1 MATWTHVYP
10 AAVPIPVDLFISKK
24 HPGLNGD
31 LGFADSLG
39 NIVFKVN
46 FDKLSKSSSKRV
58 LLDASGNPLITVFRD
73 GTVVFKEDE
82 FSASISYMMC
92 NGKWVAKKGSWQGF
106 KGGDSRE
113 DLIFR
118 VNRTVK
124 KLTRTELEVF
134 LVGEISRESTP
145 DFKMKGFAFQRSC
158 TIYRSDSIVAQT
170 SLMYKLHQIY
180 AGRSKF
186 RLTIFPGSVDH
197 SLIASLIVVFL
208 YGQ

>member
-1 MATWTHVYP
+1 MASWDPVYP
-10 AAVPIPVDLFISKK
+10 AAVPIPVDLFVSKK

-46 FDKLSKSSSKRV
+46 FDKSSKSSFKGV

-73 GTVVFKEDE
+73 G
-82 FSASISYMMC
+82 
-92 NGKWVAKKGSWQGF
+92 KGSWQGF
-106 KGGDSRE
+106 KGGDNRE
-113 DLIFR
+113 KDLIFR
-118 VNRTVK
+118 VKRTVK

-145 DFKMKGFAFQRSC
+145 DFK
-158 TIYRSDSIVAQT
+158 T
-170 SLMYKLHQIY
+170 SLMYKLHQIH
-180 AGRSKF
+180 ARRSKF

-197 SLIASLIVVFL
+197 SLIASLIVIFL

>member
-1 MATWTHVYP
+1 MASWAPVYP
-10 AAVPIPVDLFISKK
+10 AVVPIPVDLFVSKK

-46 FDKLSKSSSKRV
+46 FDKSSKSSFKRV

-73 GTVVFKEDE
+73 G
-82 FSASISYMMC
+82 
-92 NGKWVAKKGSWQGF
+92 KGSWQGF
-106 KGGDSRE
+106 KGGYNRE

-118 VNRTVK
+118 VKRTVK

-145 DFKMKGFAFQRSC
+145 DFKVKGFPFQRSC

-180 AGRSKF
+180 ARRSKY

-197 SLIASLIVVFL
+197 SLIASLIVIFL

>member
-1 MATWTHVYP
+1 MASWAPVYP
-10 AAVPIPVDLFISKK
+10 AVVPIPVDLFVSKK

-46 FDKLSKSSSKRV
+46 FDKSSKSSFKRV

-73 GTVVFKEDE
+73 G
-82 FSASISYMMC
+82 
-92 NGKWVAKKGSWQGF
+92 KGSWQGF
-106 KGGDSRE
+106 KGGDNRE
-113 DLIFR
+113 KDLIFR
-118 VNRTVK
+118 VKRTVK

-145 DFKMKGFAFQRSC
+145 DFK
-158 TIYRSDSIVAQT
+158 T

-180 AGRSKF
+180 ARRSKY

-197 SLIASLIVVFL
+197 SLIASLIVIFL

>member
-1 MATWTHVYP
+1 MASWAPVYP
-10 AAVPIPVDLFISKK
+10 AVVPIPVDLFVSKK

-46 FDKLSKSSSKRV
+46 FDKSSKSSFKRV

-73 GTVVFKEDE
+73 G
-82 FSASISYMMC
+82 
-92 NGKWVAKKGSWQGF
+92 KGSWQGF
-106 KGGDSRE
+106 KGGDNREE

-118 VNRTVK
+118 VKRTVK

-134 LVGEISRESTP
+134 LVGEISRVSTP
-145 DFKMKGFAFQRSC
+145 DFK
-158 TIYRSDSIVAQT
+158 T

-180 AGRSKF
+180 ARRSKF

-197 SLIASLIVVFL
+197 SLIASLIVIFL

>member
-1 MATWTHVYP
+1 MASWAPVYP
-10 AAVPIPVDLFISKK
+10 AVVPIPVDLFVSKK

-46 FDKLSKSSSKRV
+46 FDKSSKSSFKRV

-73 GTVVFKEDE
+73 G
-82 FSASISYMMC
+82 
-92 NGKWVAKKGSWQGF
+92 KGSWQGF
-106 KGGDSRE
+106 KGGYNRE

-118 VNRTVK
+118 VKRTVK

-145 DFKMKGFAFQRSC
+145 DFK
-158 TIYRSDSIVAQT
+158 T

-180 AGRSKF
+180 ARRSKY

-197 SLIASLIVVFL
+197 SLIASLIVIFL

>member
-1 MATWTHVYP
+1 MASWAPVYP
-10 AAVPIPVDLFISKK
+10 AVVPIPVDLFVSKK

-46 FDKLSKSSSKRV
+46 FDKSSKSSFKRV
-58 LLDASGNPLITVFRD
+58 VLDASGNPLITVFRD
-73 GTVVFKEDE
+73 G
-82 FSASISYMMC
+82 
-92 NGKWVAKKGSWQGF
+92 KGSWQGF
-106 KGGDSRE
+106 KGGDNREE

-118 VNRTVK
+118 VKRTVK

-134 LVGEISRESTP
+134 LVGEISRVSTP
-145 DFKMKGFAFQRSC
+145 DFK
-158 TIYRSDSIVAQT
+158 T

-180 AGRSKF
+180 ARRSKF

-197 SLIASLIVVFL
+197 SLIASLIVIFL

>member
-1 MATWTHVYP
+1 MATWTPVYP
-10 AAVPIPVDLFISKK
+10 AAVPIP
-24 HPGLNGD
+24 
-31 LGFADSLG
+31 
-39 NIVFKVN
+39 VN

-73 GTVVFKEDE
+73 G
-82 FSASISYMMC
+82 
-92 NGKWVAKKGSWQGF
+92 KGSWQGF

-118 VNRTVK
+118 VKRNVK

-186 RLTIFPGSVDH
+186 RLTIFPGPVDY
-197 SLIASLIVVFL
+197 SLIASLIVIFL

>member
-1 MATWTHVYP
+1 MASWAPVYP
-10 AAVPIPVDLFISKK
+10 AVVPIPVDLFVSKK

-46 FDKLSKSSSKRV
+46 FDKSSKSSFKRV
-58 LLDASGNPLITVFRD
+58 LLDASGNPLITVFPD
-73 GTVVFKEDE
+73 G
-82 FSASISYMMC
+82 
-92 NGKWVAKKGSWQGF
+92 KGSWQGF
-106 KGGDSRE
+106 KGGDNRE
-113 DLIFR
+113 KDLIFR
-118 VNRTVK
+118 VKRTVK

-134 LVGEISRESTP
+134 LVEEISRESTP
-145 DFKMKGFAFQRSC
+145 DFK
-158 TIYRSDSIVAQT
+158 T

-180 AGRSKF
+180 ARRSKF

-197 SLIASLIVVFL
+197 SLIASLIVIFL

>member
-10 AAVPIPVDLFISKK
+10 AAVPIPVDLFVSKK

-31 LGFADSLG
+31 LGFADSQG

-73 GTVVFKEDE
+73 G
-82 FSASISYMMC
+82 
-92 NGKWVAKKGSWQGF
+92 KGSWQGF
-106 KGGDSRE
+106 KG
-113 DLIFR
+113 

-197 SLIASLIVVFL
+197 SLIASLIISYMEYAISQLNILEFR
-208 YGQ
+208 

>member
-1 MATWTHVYP
+1 MASWAPVYP
-10 AAVPIPVDLFISKK
+10 AVVPIPVDLFVSKK

-39 NIVFKVN
+39 NIVFK
-46 FDKLSKSSSKRV
+46 
-58 LLDASGNPLITVFRD
+58 
-73 GTVVFKEDE
+73 
-82 FSASISYMMC
+82 
-92 NGKWVAKKGSWQGF
+92 KGSWQGF
-106 KGGDSRE
+106 KGGDNRE
-113 DLIFR
+113 KDLIFR
-118 VNRTVK
+118 VKRTVK

-145 DFKMKGFAFQRSC
+145 DFKVKGFPFQRSC

-180 AGRSKF
+180 ARRSKY

-197 SLIASLIVVFL
+197 SLIASLIVIFL

>member
-1 MATWTHVYP
+1 MASWAPVYP
-10 AAVPIPVDLFISKK
+10 AVVPIPVDLFVSKK

-46 FDKLSKSSSKRV
+46 FDKSSKSSFKRV

-73 GTVVFKEDE
+73 G
-82 FSASISYMMC
+82 
-92 NGKWVAKKGSWQGF
+92 KGSWQGF
-106 KGGDSRE
+106 KGGDNRE
-113 DLIFR
+113 KDLIFR
-118 VNRTVK
+118 VKRTVK

-145 DFKMKGFAFQRSC
+145 DFKVKGFPFQRSC

-180 AGRSKF
+180 ARRSKF
-186 RLTIFPGSVDH
+186 RQTIFPGSVDH
-197 SLIASLIVVFL
+197 SLIASLIVIFL

>member
-1 MATWTHVYP
+1 MASWAPVYP
-10 AAVPIPVDLFISKK
+10 AVVPIPVDLFVSKK

-46 FDKLSKSSSKRV
+46 FDKSSKSSFKRV
-58 LLDASGNPLITVFRD
+58 LLDASGNPLITMFRD
-73 GTVVFKEDE
+73 G
-82 FSASISYMMC
+82 
-92 NGKWVAKKGSWQGF
+92 KGSWQGF
-106 KGGDSRE
+106 KGGDNRE
-113 DLIFR
+113 KDLIFR
-118 VNRTVK
+118 VKRTVK

-145 DFKMKGFAFQRSC
+145 DFK
-158 TIYRSDSIVAQT
+158 T

-180 AGRSKF
+180 ARRSKY

-197 SLIASLIVVFL
+197 SLIASLIVIFL